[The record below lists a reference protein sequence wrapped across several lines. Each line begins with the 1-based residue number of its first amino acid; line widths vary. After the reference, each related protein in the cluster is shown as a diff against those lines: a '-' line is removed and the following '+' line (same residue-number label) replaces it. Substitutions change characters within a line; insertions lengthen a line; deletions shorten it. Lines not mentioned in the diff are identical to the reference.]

1 MTGASEWATRGGMPE
16 NLLRHVTDGV
26 TRLPEG
32 ISFRVWWK
40 EGTTYEYEAVN
51 LGDEAK
57 TWKLERWNGGE
68 LAELTVPAH
77 ESLKGSVTL

>member
-1 MTGASEWATRGGMPE
+1 MGDPRRYAGEPAASADGRRDPPAGGYQ
-16 NLLRHVTDGV
+16 
-26 TRLPEG
+26 LPRNG
-32 ISFRVWWK
+32 GK
-40 EGTTYEYEAVN
+40 KGTTYEYEAVN